1 MIFTHHFNF
10 LSLHLLGNPQEGYV
24 AAVQWMPHKDPTCGC
39 SCHAEW
45 WSGGASPWR
54 TIQQWSAHEEV
65 HANFCTCSR
74 SEYLYILSAVTDIN
88 FGVTAITYFWFIV
101 RKYSSFW
108 RTISFRVQLQTSS
121 MSTMTFSATRMR
133 FLETLKPSLMR
144 VSANKKKMSHKCISY
159 RYCIVYN
166 ILIILNTHS
175 PQNAFLGII

>member
-1 MIFTHHFNF
+1 
-10 LSLHLLGNPQEGYV
+10 
-24 AAVQWMPHKDPTCGC
+24 MPHKDPTCGC
-39 SCHAEW
+39 PCHAEW

-54 TIQQWSAHEEV
+54 TIQQRSAHEEV

-74 SEYLYILSAVTDIN
+74 GEYLDIWVPLLDIH
-88 FGVTAITYFWFIV
+88 FGVTAVTYFWFIIC
-101 RKYSSFW
+101 KYSSFW

-144 VSANKKKMSHKCISY
+144 VSGNKKMSHQCISY

-166 ILIILNTHS
+166 ILIVLNTHHS